1 MIKAI
6 VLTCFLAF
14 GSFITFAQSPDDKS
28 QMEREREEIQRQL
41 SDLQS
46 IYARIKGE
54 KNVTLGQANMIK
66 RKMELQER
74 YLNNINRELRII
86 NDDIYLSTLEINKLR
101 KQLDTLK
108 TQYSR
113 SVVYAYKTRST
124 YDYLNFIF
132 SATSFNDALKRVAYL
147 KSYRSY
153 REQQVNNILGTQKEI
168 QQRMLDQVNKKAK
181 KNTVLQEQTKQVRE
195 LESQKREKDVV
206 VAKLK
211 TQEKDVQKE
220 INSKKKRDRDLK
232 NAMAAIVRREIE
244 EARKEAARKSEVE
257 SKNKPKVNPTTNPAG
272 SITAPTVTKTT
283 SRPKSYLDLNESD
296 ITLNKEFERN
306 RGKLPWPVD
315 KGVVSIH
322 FGKYSVEGTSLTGD
336 NPGITIATPTAGVSV
351 KSVFD
356 GEVAG
361 VYNMGD
367 GMAITIRHGKYF
379 TTYSNLASVSVSKGA
394 TVSTGQSIGRA
405 ALSENGSGGQV
416 DFILMIETKNV
427 NPEPWF
433 RSR

>member
-1 MIKAI
+1 M
-6 VLTCFLAF
+6 
-14 GSFITFAQSPDDKS
+14 FA
-28 QMEREREEIQRQL
+28 
-41 SDLQS
+41 
-46 IYARIKGE
+46 E
-54 KNVTLGQANMIK
+54 K
-66 RKMELQER
+66 
-74 YLNNINRELRII
+74 
-86 NDDIYLSTLEINKLR
+86 
-101 KQLDTLK
+101 LK
-108 TQYSR
+108 
-113 SVVYAYKTRST
+113 
-124 YDYLNFIF
+124 
-132 SATSFNDALKRVAYL
+132 
-147 KSYRSY
+147 
-153 REQQVNNILGTQKEI
+153 
-168 QQRMLDQVNKKAK
+168 
-181 KNTVLQEQTKQVRE
+181 
-195 LESQKREKDVV
+195 KREKKQN
-206 VAKLK
+206 AK
-211 TQEKDVQKE
+211 
-220 INSKKKRDRDLK
+220 
-232 NAMAAIVRREIE
+232 A
-244 EARKEAARKSEVE
+244 EVE
-257 SKNKPKVNPTTNPAG
+257 AKNKPKINPSTNPAG
-272 SITAPTVTKTT
+272 SVTVPNVTKTT

-296 ITLNKEFERN
+296 IKLNTNFEKN

-322 FGKYSVEGTSLTGD
+322 FGRYSVEGTSLTGD

-394 TVSTGQSIGRA
+394 SVSTGQSIGRA